1 MQQSFLLI
9 FISSNSCSC
18 FVSCCFNVSTDCF
31 SNPSWL
37 FNEAIVINFVCN
49 VLFTTLTSFSNDEIV
64 LFNSIVER
72 YADEINIK
80 AYEATLD
87 VGFNNHGC
95 RNLLMLESTTHWNM
109 LMDIDVYMEPTMVTA
124 MVRNPLKEEN
134 IYVFKVAFDHPDD
147 PNDYD
152 HVDPKKILKFISH
165 PNTWLITKPAFWSGG
180 GYDIEFTGMRHG
192 DAEFFLSLDRDKY
205 DHVVFHPEDKVK
217 HEIHV
222 RNPNRNR
229 SYLNQATEHV
239 KNLGRTVDFVK
250 KRNEDKIQ
258 LIEEN

>member
-1 MQQSFLLI
+1 MNKITFSMTYYGQVDRLQYQLDFFDKLPAKTKQDVSLQIVNDGYNDGGVFESLLELYKDRLDLKGYKI
-9 FISSNSCSC
+9 TADIG
-18 FVSCCFNVSTDCF
+18 
-31 SNPSWL
+31 
-37 FNEAIVINFVCN
+37 
-49 VLFTTLTSFSNDEIV
+49 
-64 LFNSIVER
+64 FNS
-72 YADEINIK
+72 
-80 AYEATLD
+80 
-87 VGFNNHGC
+87 HGA
-95 RNLLMLESTTHWNM
+95 RNLLMMESETHWNM

-147 PNDYD
+147 PEDYD

-205 DHVVFHPEDKVK
+205 DHVVFHPDDKVE
-217 HEIHV
+217 HEVHV

-250 KRNEDKIQ
+250 KRNEDKDRKHKKR
-258 LIEEN
+258 LICFPWKRVL

>member
-1 MQQSFLLI
+1 MNKITFSITYYGQVDRLQYQLEFFDKLPI
-9 FISSNSCSC
+9 KTKQ
-18 FVSCCFNVSTDCF
+18 NVSLQVLNDGYNDSGVFESLLELYKDRIDLKGYKITTD
-31 SNPSWL
+31 
-37 FNEAIVINFVCN
+37 IG
-49 VLFTTLTSFSNDEIV
+49 
-64 LFNSIVER
+64 FNS
-72 YADEINIK
+72 
-80 AYEATLD
+80 
-87 VGFNNHGC
+87 HGA
-95 RNLLMLESTTHWNM
+95 RNLLMMESETHWNM
-109 LMDIDVYMEPTMVTA
+109 LMDIDVYMDPTMVTA

-205 DHVVFHPEDKVK
+205 DHVVFHPDDEVE

-239 KNLGRTVDFVK
+239 KSFKNS
-250 KRNEDKIQ
+250 
-258 LIEEN
+258 